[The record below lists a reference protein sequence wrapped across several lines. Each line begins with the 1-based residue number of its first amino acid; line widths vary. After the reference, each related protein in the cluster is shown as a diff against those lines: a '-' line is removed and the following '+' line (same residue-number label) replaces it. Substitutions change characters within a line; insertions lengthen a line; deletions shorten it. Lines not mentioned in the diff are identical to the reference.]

1 MFVFFDWLK
10 IQLKVCSDLW
20 TLHCMMDCVTLKLE
34 LTVQIQYAVYVTSL
48 CALQSSKAQSSP
60 FGIGSGHSYQTDP
73 ASYSPLSSPATSSP
87 SGNAYSGLTNRSTAF
102 GEFSFITG
110 STVVNH
116 TAVWWRLSVSALTSS
131 HIKTKVIT
139 AQVSLSSRWAW
150 QYSCNQQHHIN
161 HNTFNFTVDHKCTQ
175 NWMECSRCLDTKK
188 RNTLETNCFSFP
200 GILESLI

>member
-10 IQLKVCSDLW
+10 VEIKACTDLW
-20 TLHCMMDCVTLKLE
+20 ILHCMMDCVTLKLE

-110 STVVNH
+110 STVLNH
-116 TAVWWRLSVSALTSS
+116 TAVVTSLCVSVCVSAHTSS
-131 HIKTKVIT
+131 HTKTKVIT
-139 AQVSLSSRWAW
+139 AQVLMSSRRAW
-150 QYSCNQQHHIN
+150 LYSCDQLLHIN
-161 HNTFNFTVDHKCTQ
+161 QNTFNFTVDHKCTQ
-175 NWMECSRCLDTKK
+175 NWM
-188 RNTLETNCFSFP
+188 
-200 GILESLI
+200 